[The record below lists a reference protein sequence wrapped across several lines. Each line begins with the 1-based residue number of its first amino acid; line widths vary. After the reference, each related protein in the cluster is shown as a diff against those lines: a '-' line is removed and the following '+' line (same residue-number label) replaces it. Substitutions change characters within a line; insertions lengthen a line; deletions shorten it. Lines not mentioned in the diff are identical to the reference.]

1 MRTDA
6 LIQSA
11 RTPTCNLVLDANGE
25 LVTGIADM
33 RVLDEI
39 MVPEVVAMRLQQHQ
53 PNFIALDANLQPAS
67 LAAALAYA
75 TKERVPVLYEPT
87 STAKCH
93 RILDAMQMLQR
104 SQKIQIV
111 TPNQY
116 ELASMAER
124 LRTTFPREPTNHVDA
139 VIRATRLPPAL
150 TVSYTHLTLPTIAAE
165 CRSRWSPYH

>member
-1 MRTDA
+1 MQDDMRVSRMRTDA

-53 PNFIALDANLQPAS
+53 PKFIALDANLQPAS

-104 SQKIQIV
+104 AQKIQIV

-116 ELASMAER
+116 
-124 LRTTFPREPTNHVDA
+124 
-139 VIRATRLPPAL
+139 
-150 TVSYTHLTLPTIAAE
+150 
-165 CRSRWSPYH
+165 